1 MCEKMLLRAL
11 ILFTFLLK
19 GVCYSQYYTPAQLQT
34 IHSNKTAYEGDM
46 YLDTINKKY
55 YEGLTNGELA
65 RIGDTLDELI
75 DSLKVISD
83 TLFIY
88 EGKKSLKVL
97 LPSGDTTGGGGSGDE
112 DSTNELIDSVNV
124 VNDSIFIHQNST
136 TFIAPITANYYT
148 GWADYS
154 DNQYTSASPLVVT
167 TKVTLP
173 NNAGNTVDFQ
183 KPIDVTT
190 FYNSTDSTITGRNG
204 DGINITIEFRARPN
218 LNDAPRITVAID
230 IGGAVG
236 EIYPRDFVL
245 SKGTGIE
252 HFYLSSFTGYT
263 LNTWEA
269 NGGKVKIVSTS
280 SVDIYDIRYVITRT
294 HKAR

>member
-1 MCEKMLLRAL
+1 MWIKIFLR
-11 ILFTFLLK
+11 TFLLFALLFNNL
-19 GVCYSQYYTPAQLQT
+19 YSQYYTPAQLQT
-34 IHSNKTAYEGDM
+34 IHSNKSAYEGDM

-75 DSLKVISD
+75 DSLKVIND
-83 TLFIY
+83 TLFVY

-97 LPSGDTTGGGGSGDE
+97 LPSGDTSGGGTSGDE

-124 VNDSIFIHQNST
+124 VNDSVFIHQNNT
-136 TFIAPITANYYT
+136 TFIAPIKSNSYT
-148 GWADYS
+148 GWADYA
-154 DNQYTSASPLVVT
+154 DTQYTSASPFVVGT
-167 TKVTLP
+167 TKLTLP
-173 NNAGNTVDFQ
+173 NNAGNTLDFQ

-204 DGINITIEFRARPN
+204 DGINITIEFKTRPATPN
-218 LNDAPRITVAID
+218 LTRLTVAID

-245 SKGTGIE
+245 AKGSGVE
-252 HFYLSSFTGYT
+252 HYYLSSFSGYT
-263 LNTWEA
+263 LNTWES
-269 NGGKVKIVSTS
+269 NGGKVRVVSTAATE
-280 SVDIYDIRYVITRT
+280 IYDIRYVIDSIS
-294 HKAR
+294 